1 MYLHILFIFF
11 LPLTRLL
18 ILQNWKDVT
27 HHKYA
32 QHARMYQRH
41 NSVVSFPSFID
52 CSVLFLPVVAYHLS
66 TTFAHQLREIAFVI
80 SLYVSLRSFVLS
92 KIGPRY
98 RYLDGSSVPMSG
110 HKGLGTGVV
119 TCCFDIELKGILRCQ
134 ERRKAKTV

>member
-1 MYLHILFIFF
+1 MLLTLYISIYKWILIPMYLHILFIFF

-80 SLYVSLRSFVLS
+80 SLY
-92 KIGPRY
+92 
-98 RYLDGSSVPMSG
+98 
-110 HKGLGTGVV
+110 
-119 TCCFDIELKGILRCQ
+119 DILVI
-134 ERRKAKTV
+134 